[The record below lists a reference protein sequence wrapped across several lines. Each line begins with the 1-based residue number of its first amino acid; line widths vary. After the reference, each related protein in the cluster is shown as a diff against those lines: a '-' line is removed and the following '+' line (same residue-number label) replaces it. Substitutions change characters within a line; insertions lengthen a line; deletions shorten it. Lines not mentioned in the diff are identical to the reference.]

1 MWRAEMFV
9 DKRPQKK
16 IFFDELACDSV
27 IEETRLFQNF
37 TTVVQKFKV
46 LDLKFF
52 LQKSF
57 NECEE
62 TLSELTDM
70 YESDTEK
77 EDLLSKLKSF
87 CQLFQADAARSVI
100 SDVHII
106 CNVEHFLRNLRNERN
121 VSKLANERNV
131 SKLANIYRIYS
142 VLPASAE
149 RSFSRLK

>member
-1 MWRAEMFV
+1 MFV

-16 IFFDELACDSV
+16 KFFDELACDSV

-52 LQKSF
+52 LQNSF

-77 EDLLSKLKSF
+77 EDILSKLKSF
-87 CQLFQADAARSVI
+87 CQLYKQMLQDLSFQT
-100 SDVHII
+100 II
-106 CNVEHFLRNLRNERN
+106 
-121 VSKLANERNV
+121 
-131 SKLANIYRIYS
+131 
-142 VLPASAE
+142 
-149 RSFSRLK
+149 

>member
-1 MWRAEMFV
+1 MFV

-16 IFFDELACDSV
+16 KFFYELARDSV

-77 EDLLSKLKSF
+77 EDLGLLSELKTF
-87 CQLFQADAARSVI
+87 CQLYKQMLQDLSFQTFI
-100 SDVHII
+100 
-106 CNVEHFLRNLRNERN
+106 
-121 VSKLANERNV
+121 
-131 SKLANIYRIYS
+131 
-142 VLPASAE
+142 
-149 RSFSRLK
+149 

>member
-1 MWRAEMFV
+1 MFV
-9 DKRPQKK
+9 DKRLQKK
-16 IFFDELACDSV
+16 FFYELARDSV
-27 IEETRLFQNF
+27 IEETWLFQNL

-77 EDLLSKLKSF
+77 EDLLSELKSF
-87 CQLFQADAARSVI
+87 CQLYKQMLEDLSLQTFI
-100 SDVHII
+100 
-106 CNVEHFLRNLRNERN
+106 
-121 VSKLANERNV
+121 
-131 SKLANIYRIYS
+131 
-142 VLPASAE
+142 
-149 RSFSRLK
+149 